1 MAKCC
6 DNYTEVWMITLQFK
20 CSYDYTNV
28 WMLLWLHWG
37 LSVRSMI
44 TQGPNVAMI
53 TQMTKCCY
61 DNTGGQMLLWLHRG
75 SEGCNDGMED

>member
-6 DNYTEVWMITLQFK
+6 DNYTEVWMITLKFK

-37 LSVRSMI
+37 LNVPSMI
-44 TQGPNVAMI
+44 TLGA
-53 TQMTKCCY
+53 KCCY
-61 DNTGGQMLLWLHRG
+61 DYI
-75 SEGCNDGMED
+75 DG